1 MNILNGITNTHTA
14 TLYFKA
20 SLVSPPVSYTASS
33 TNLGSLAPGQSGFF
47 IFTPERHPP
56 TLTGGK
62 YDEAL
67 TFRIDAYTDSGYS
80 AAYANQT
87 LSVAI
92 HHFDHADV
100 AWTVVEHAAFDND
113 LCGWNHIGGYGNPI
127 EPTHFYSSPACMRM
141 SFYSTGSNYYPSTA
155 TKTQHWSNN

>member
-1 MNILNGITNTHTA
+1 VDFLLLFLLVGISVTAPLEHPTCKANLLRVLLRGRILVL
-14 TLYFKA
+14 LYFKA
-20 SLVSPPVSYTASS
+20 SLVSPPAAYTSSS

-56 TLTGGK
+56 TLTGGE
-62 YDEAL
+62 YYETL

-87 LSVAI
+87 LSVSV
-92 HHFDHADV
+92 HHFDHADA

-113 LCGWNHIGGYGNPI
+113 LCGWNHIGGY
-127 EPTHFYSSPACMRM
+127 
-141 SFYSTGSNYYPSTA
+141 
-155 TKTQHWSNN
+155 